1 MINTRKKVEFPEEE
15 DRAYFPIE
23 FPPPIL
29 EIIKI
34 QGHVQEIEKES
45 APYPELQEI

>member
-1 MINTRKKVEFPEEE
+1 MEFSEVQ

-34 QGHVQEIEKES
+34 PGDVHEIEKES
-45 APYPELQEI
+45 APYPDFRKFDECQEG